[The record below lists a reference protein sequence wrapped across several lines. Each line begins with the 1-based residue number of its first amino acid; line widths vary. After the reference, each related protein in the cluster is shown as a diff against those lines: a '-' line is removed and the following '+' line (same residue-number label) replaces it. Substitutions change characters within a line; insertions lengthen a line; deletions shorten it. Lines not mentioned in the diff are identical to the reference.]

1 MQTRKAR
8 EGTPR
13 DIVPR
18 YGMSLIIG
26 LDIRLAVVAETAQQ
40 VARASM
46 TWWKLHTAYCLQS
59 SGEAE
64 CMIRNLTQT
73 LAKLSQE
80 TSLRWVDILPMVLL
94 KVRCS
99 PMAGIGFPP
108 FEILECEVKWALETS
123 LQTKLMEMME
133 F

>member
-64 CMIRNLTQT
+64 CMIRNLT
-73 LAKLSQE
+73 
-80 TSLRWVDILPMVLL
+80 SLRRLFGHQ
-94 KVRCS
+94 KKS
-99 PMAGIGFPP
+99 PERESEAGAYAGGRLAGFRMDD
-108 FEILECEVKWALETS
+108 S
-123 LQTKLMEMME
+123 
-133 F
+133 